1 MKGNIHEF
9 IMDAFD
15 YPTVL
20 STMSI
25 DRAVNRYLL
34 EHIANGFVKYGSV
47 QGFIDNIDDWLRSLA
62 GIFKEIGFD
71 HKNHQIN
78 ATVDL
83 IDQAVVIDQL
93 LYEQLEYVINIQR
106 KYGLMIK
113 FKSAKGT
120 GTTTLLRFFE
130 MIERVYPRIKE
141 RFKGLGSS
149 DATVLREVIMDPKTR
164 RIYKVTMDDINRTKE
179 QMGVLI
185 GKSKEEVARRK
196 ELLLDFKF
204 TTADIDT

>member
-1 MKGNIHEF
+1 MTGNIREF
-9 IMDAFD
+9 VMDAFD
-15 YPTVL
+15 YPTQL

-25 DRAVNRYLL
+25 DRSVNRYLL

-47 QGFIDNIDDWLRSLA
+47 EGFIDNIDDWLRSVS
-62 GIFKEIGFD
+62 GVFKEIGFD
-71 HKNHQIN
+71 HKNNQIN

-83 IDQAVVIDQL
+83 IDQAVVIDQS
-93 LYEQLEYVINIQR
+93 LYDQLEYVINIQR
-106 KYGLMIK
+106 KYGLLIK
-113 FKSAKGT
+113 FKSVKGS

-130 MIERVYPRIKE
+130 TIERFYPRIKE

-149 DATVLREVIMDPKTR
+149 DASVLREVVMDPKTR
-164 RIYKVTMDDINRTKE
+164 RIYQVTMDDINRTKE
-179 QMGVLI
+179 QMGILI
-185 GKSKEEVARRK
+185 GKNKDEVAKRK